1 MFHEIAQRMSKDSPE
16 NADVCPTC
24 LWYDAMAQQ
33 AIQDPEGLNYS
44 LRTDVKI
51 LRRRH
56 AESGECL
63 AAGGVRAR
71 PPERPAGGR

>member
-1 MFHEIAQRMSKDSPE
+1 MTLYEIARRVPE
-16 NADVCPTC
+16 ERPEDADACPTC

-63 AAGGVRAR
+63 APGGAR
-71 PPERPAGGR
+71 G